1 MSVSI
6 SISEGGPKSLDIKLV
21 VIDYYFEKKKEK
33 GTTTTVFESA
43 MKKEKNELRHT
54 FSFGSKLNPL
64 LPSFCCGLTKTRVEL

>member
-43 MKKEKNELRHT
+43 MKKEKMN
-54 FSFGSKLNPL
+54 
-64 LPSFCCGLTKTRVEL
+64 